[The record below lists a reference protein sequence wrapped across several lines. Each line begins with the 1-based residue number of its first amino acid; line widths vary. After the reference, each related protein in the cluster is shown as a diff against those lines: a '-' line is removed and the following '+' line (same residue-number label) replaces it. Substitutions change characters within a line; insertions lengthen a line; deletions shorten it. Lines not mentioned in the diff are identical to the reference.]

1 MPCVAIWINKMLLTF
16 SYAKKQSLG
25 SFNSCSENVKN
36 LLKELWGVTFLPYK
50 NLSMDSTTAFCFKYY
65 LKRFC
70 KAPIN
75 IFPEFSDNFW
85 SSSSICSILC
95 LYPDYLPFRN
105 NFGLTDS
112 SLNCIKLPK
121 NSKHA
126 VVQKS
131 LYFVNHIHQIY
142 LPLTSIKTL
151 KFHKIL

>member
-1 MPCVAIWINKMLLTF
+1 MLSNKNQQNAAYLFLT
-16 SYAKKQSLG
+16 AKKQSLG

-36 LLKELWGVTFLPYK
+36 LLKELWGITFLPYK

-70 KAPIN
+70 KAPMN

-105 NFGLTDS
+105 NFGLIS
-112 SLNCIKLPK
+112 SSINCIKLQK
-121 NSKHA
+121 NSKHTVA
-126 VVQKS
+126 QKS
-131 LYFVNHIHQIY
+131 LYFINYIQQIY
-142 LPLTSIKTL
+142 LPPACIQTIKC
-151 KFHKIL
+151 HKIL